1 MYTFDS
7 AVKTSRTQALL
18 WHNTGPLP
26 GVLSSHYLLRI
37 VKTNATSSSNIEGFG
52 GIPGP
57 EAYQNK
63 KWIRP
68 TSTLAPYKFTSK
80 SEVFPTWA
88 PLPNPKIKAS
98 LSKVQA
104 LKFIL
109 QNAASKVGNCIFP
122 NSNLQILSSK
132 SNLRS
137 SFANLFNF
145 KFSKTCWKSP
155 KLNKGILAHFEK
167 MSLARWFW
175 AFFFFWK
182 KRVFCLVNWA
192 KTNVFGDRQDEANK
206 NAESFPTYRILA
218 FEVW

>member
-1 MYTFDS
+1 MLRLLPI
-7 AVKTSRTQALL
+7 SRVLVGSQGLKRTKIKNEYAQRRRLRRI
-18 WHNTGPLP
+18 NSLP
-26 GVLSSHYLLRI
+26 
-37 VKTNATSSSNIEGFG
+37 
-52 GIPGP
+52 
-57 EAYQNK
+57 K
-63 KWIRP
+63 KG
-68 TSTLAPYKFTSK
+68 
-80 SEVFPTWA
+80 EVFTTWA
-88 PLPNPKIKAS
+88 PLPNPKIKTS

-109 QNAASKVGNCIFP
+109 QVAASKVGNCVFP

-175 AFFFFWK
+175 AFFFFLK
-182 KRVFCLVNWA
+182 KKGVLPR
-192 KTNVFGDRQDEANK
+192 KM
-206 NAESFPTYRILA
+206 S
-218 FEVW
+218 

>member
-1 MYTFDS
+1 MP
-7 AVKTSRTQALL
+7 RLL
-18 WHNTGPLP
+18 PKP
-26 GVLSSHYLLRI
+26 RV
-37 VKTNATSSSNIEGFG
+37 G

-57 EAYQNK
+57 EAYQIK
-63 KWIRP
+63 MIRP

-80 SEVFPTWA
+80 KGEVFTTWA
-88 PLPNPKIKAS
+88 PLPNPKIKRS

-109 QNAASKVGNCIFP
+109 QVAASKVGNCVFP

-175 AFFFFWK
+175 AFFFFLK
-182 KRVFCLVNWA
+182 KKGVLPR
-192 KTNVFGDRQDEANK
+192 KIG
-206 NAESFPTYRILA
+206 
-218 FEVW
+218 

>member
-1 MYTFDS
+1 MLFPFTNSRVDIS
-7 AVKTSRTQALL
+7 AFNIYCGQSSFSITARYPDWVNEIMGEALWREICLIVNKPKRNVKLKSV
-18 WHNTGPLP
+18 TGQ
-26 GVLSSHYLLRI
+26 VHCKRE
-37 VKTNATSSSNIEGFG
+37 KCC
-52 GIPGP
+52 
-57 EAYQNK
+57 AYE
-63 KWIRP
+63 P
-68 TSTLAPYKFTSK
+68 F
-80 SEVFPTWA
+80 TWA
-88 PLPNPKIKAS
+88 PLPNPKIKTS

-109 QNAASKVGNCIFP
+109 QNAASKVGNCVFP

-182 KRVFCLVNWA
+182 KKGCFA
-192 KTNVFGDRQDEANK
+192 
-206 NAESFPTYRILA
+206 S
-218 FEVW
+218 

>member
-1 MYTFDS
+1 MIHPMS
-7 AVKTSRTQALL
+7 ML
-18 WHNTGPLP
+18 
-26 GVLSSHYLLRI
+26 
-37 VKTNATSSSNIEGFG
+37 AT
-52 GIPGP
+52 
-57 EAYQNK
+57 
-63 KWIRP
+63 
-68 TSTLAPYKFTSK
+68 YKFTSK
-80 SEVFPTWA
+80 IEVFPTWA
-88 PLPNPKIKAS
+88 TLPNPKNDKAS

-109 QNAASKVGNCIFP
+109 QVAASKVGNCVFP

-182 KRVFCLVNWA
+182 KGVLPR
-192 KTNVFGDRQDEANK
+192 KMG
-206 NAESFPTYRILA
+206 
-218 FEVW
+218 